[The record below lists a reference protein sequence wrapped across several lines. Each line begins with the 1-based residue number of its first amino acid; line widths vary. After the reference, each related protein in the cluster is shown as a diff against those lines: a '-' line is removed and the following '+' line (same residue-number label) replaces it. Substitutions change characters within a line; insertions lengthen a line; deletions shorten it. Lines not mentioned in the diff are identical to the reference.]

1 MRVWHGLDQVSPEFG
16 PAVVTIGNFDGVHR
30 GHQEVLAHAKARAA
44 ELGGLPVVA
53 LTFDPHPMTVLRPE
67 RAPAMLSRAEERAEL
82 LIRYGADAVLILP
95 FSKEVSGWSPEEFIE
110 RVLVGALHAKAI
122 VVGENFRFGHKAAGH
137 VDTLVAAGAK
147 DGFQVEGLGL
157 AGDAQ
162 PWSSTYIRERIAEGD
177 VEAAADAL
185 GRPLRV
191 TGVVVEGD
199 KRGRELG
206 YPTANI
212 PADPT
217 AAVPLDGVYAG
228 WLTVLEPAAGGQSP
242 CYPAPPPQSAYGEP
256 LPAAISVGS
265 NPTFDGVDRRV
276 ESYVLDRDDL
286 ELYGARIAVDFVARL
301 RGTQIRFDTIDELL
315 VQMKADVDGARRIL
329 TGN

>member
-1 MRVWHGLDQVSPEFG
+1 MRVWHGLDEVEPEFG
-16 PAVVTIGNFDGVHR
+16 PSVVTIGNFDGVHR

-53 LTFDPHPMTVLRPE
+53 LTFDPHPMVVLRPD
-67 RAPAMLSRAEERAEL
+67 RAPAMLSEPEGRAEL
-82 LIRYGADAVLILP
+82 LGNHGADAVLILP
-95 FSKEVSGWSPEEFIE
+95 FDKDVAGWSPEEFIE
-110 RVLVGALHAKAI
+110 RVLVGTLHAKAV

-137 VDTLVAAGAK
+137 VDTLVAAGATH
-147 DGFQVEGLGL
+147 GFQVEGLSL
-157 AGDAQ
+157 AGLSMTADGQ
-162 PWSSTYIRERIAEGD
+162 PWSSTYIRGRIAEGD
-177 VEAAADAL
+177 VEAAAEAL

-206 YPTANI
+206 FPTANI
-212 PADPT
+212 PADPQ
-217 AAVPLDGVYAG
+217 AAIPLDGVYAG
-228 WLTVLEPAAGGQSP
+228 WLTVLDPAEGAP
-242 CYPAPPPQSAYGEP
+242 AYPEP

-301 RGTQIRFDTIDELL
+301 RGSQIRFDSIDELL

>member
-1 MRVWHGLDQVSPEFG
+1 MRVWHGLDQVSPDFG
-16 PAVVTIGNFDGVHR
+16 PTVVTIGNFDGVHR
-30 GHQEVLAHAKARAA
+30 GHQEVLAHARARAA

-53 LTFDPHPMTVLRPE
+53 LTFDPHPMVVLRPD
-67 RAPAMLSRAEERAEL
+67 RAPALLSRPEERAGL
-82 LIRYGADAVLILP
+82 LTEYGADAVLILP
-95 FSKEVSGWSPEEFIE
+95 FTKEVSGWSPEEFIE
-110 RVLVGALHAKAI
+110 RVLVGALHAKAV

-147 DGFQVEGLGL
+147 DGFQVEGLSL
-157 AGDAQ
+157 AGDRQ

-177 VEAAADAL
+177 VEAAAEAL

-212 PADPT
+212 PADAT
-217 AAVPLDGVYAG
+217 AAIPLDGVYAG
-228 WLTVLEPAAGGQSP
+228 WLTVLEPAPG
-242 CYPAPPPQSAYGEP
+242 APSYGEP

-301 RGTQIRFDTIDELL
+301 RGSQIRFETIDELL

-329 TGN
+329 TQN

>member
-1 MRVWHGLDQVSPEFG
+1 MRVWHGLDQVEPEFG
-16 PAVVTIGNFDGVHR
+16 PSVVTIGNFDGVHR

-53 LTFDPHPMTVLRPE
+53 LTFDPHPMAVLRPD
-67 RAPAMLSRAEERAEL
+67 RAPAMLSEPEERAGL
-82 LIRYGADAVLILP
+82 LGGHGADAVLILP
-95 FSKEVSGWSPEEFIE
+95 FDKDVASWSPEDFIE
-110 RVLVGALHAKAI
+110 RVLVGTLHAKAV

-137 VDTLVAAGAK
+137 VDTLVAAGATY
-147 DGFQVEGLGL
+147 GFQVEGLSL
-157 AGDAQ
+157 AGDMQ
-162 PWSSTYIRERIAEGD
+162 PWSSTYIRGRIAEGD
-177 VEAAADAL
+177 VEAAAEAL
-185 GRPLRV
+185 ARPLRV

-206 YPTANI
+206 FPTANI
-212 PADPT
+212 PADPQ
-217 AAVPLDGVYAG
+217 AAIPLDGVYAG
-228 WLTVLEPAAGGQSP
+228 WLTVLEPAEGAPS
-242 CYPAPPPQSAYGEP
+242 YPDR

-276 ESYVLDRDDL
+276 ETYVLDRDDL

-301 RGTQIRFDTIDELL
+301 RGSQIRFDSIDELL

>member
-1 MRVWHGLDQVSPEFG
+1 MRVWHGLDEVSPDLG
-16 PAVVTIGNFDGVHR
+16 PTVVTIGNFDGVHR
-30 GHQEVLAHAKARAA
+30 GHQEVLAHARARAA

-53 LTFDPHPMTVLRPE
+53 LTFDPHPMVVLRPDQ
-67 RAPAMLSRAEERAEL
+67 APAMLSRPEERAEL
-82 LIRYGADAVLILP
+82 LTEHGADAVLILP
-95 FSKEVSGWSPEEFIE
+95 FTKEVSGWSPEEFID
-110 RVLVGALHAKAI
+110 RVLVRVLHAKAI

-147 DGFQVEGLGL
+147 AGFQVEGLSL
-157 AGDAQ
+157 AGDRQ

-177 VEAAADAL
+177 VEAAAEAL
-185 GRPLRV
+185 GRPLRI
-191 TGVVVEGD
+191 TGMVVEGD

-212 PADPT
+212 PADAT
-217 AAVPLDGVYAG
+217 AAIPLDGVYAG
-228 WLTVLEPAAGGQSP
+228 WLTVLEPAPGAPS
-242 CYPAPPPQSAYGEP
+242 YPEP

-265 NPTFDGVDRRV
+265 NPTFDGVERRV

-301 RGTQIRFDTIDELL
+301 RGTQIRFETIDELL
-315 VQMKADVDGARRIL
+315 VQVKADVDGARRIL
-329 TGN
+329 TQN

>member
-1 MRVWHGLDQVSPEFG
+1 MRVWHGLDEVSPDFG
-16 PAVVTIGNFDGVHR
+16 PTVVTIGNFDGVHL

-53 LTFDPHPMTVLRPE
+53 LTFDPHPMVVLRPD
-67 RAPAMLSRAEERAEL
+67 RAPAMLSRPEERAEL
-82 LIRYGADAVLILP
+82 LTKHGADAVLILP
-95 FSKEVSGWSPEEFIE
+95 FTKEVSGWSPEEFID
-110 RVLVGALHAKAI
+110 RVLVRALHAKAI

-137 VDTLVAAGAK
+137 VDTLVAAGAEA
-147 DGFQVEGLGL
+147 GFQVEGLSL

-177 VEAAADAL
+177 VEAAAEAL

-212 PADPT
+212 PADAT

-228 WLTVLEPAAGGQSP
+228 WLTVLEPAAG
-242 CYPAPPPQSAYGEP
+242 APSYGEP

-301 RGTQIRFDTIDELL
+301 RGSQIRFETIDELL

-329 TGN
+329 TQN

>member
-1 MRVWHGLDQVSPEFG
+1 MHVWHGLGEVDPGFG
-16 PAVVTIGNFDGVHR
+16 PSVVTIGNFDGVHR
-30 GHQEVLAHAKARAA
+30 GHQEVLRHAKARAA

-53 LTFDPHPMTVLRPE
+53 MTFNPHPMAVLRPGH
-67 RAPAMLSRAEERAEL
+67 APAMISEPTQRAEL
-82 LIRYGADAVLILP
+82 LGAAGADAVLILP
-95 FSKEVSGWSPEEFIE
+95 FDKDVSNWSPEEFIDK
-110 RVLVGALHAKAI
+110 VLVKTLHAKAV

-137 VDTLVAAGAK
+137 VDTLVAAGAAA
-147 DGFQVEGLGL
+147 GFQVEGLSL

-162 PWSSTYIRERIAEGD
+162 PWSSTHIRDLIAKGD
-177 VEAAADAL
+177 VEGAAEAL

-191 TGVVVEGD
+191 TGVVIEGD

-212 PADPT
+212 PALPG

-228 WLTVLEPAAGGQSP
+228 WLTVLD
-242 CYPAPPPQSAYGEP
+242 PAPGAPRYAEP

-286 ELYGARIAVDFVARL
+286 ELYGSRVAIDFVTRL
-301 RGTQIRFDTIDELL
+301 RGTQIRFDTIDDLL
-315 VQMKADVDGARRIL
+315 VQMKLDVDGARRLL
-329 TGN
+329 TEN

>member
-1 MRVWHGLDQVSPEFG
+1 MRVWHGLDEVGPEFG
-16 PAVVTIGNFDGVHR
+16 PSVVTIGNFDGVHR
-30 GHQEVLAHAKARAA
+30 GHQEVLAHARARAA

-53 LTFDPHPMTVLRPE
+53 LTFDPHPVRVLRPDH
-67 RAPAMLSRAEERAEL
+67 APLMLTGTEQRAEL
-82 LIRYGADAVLILP
+82 LGKHGADAVLVLP
-95 FSKEVSGWSPEEFIE
+95 FTREVSAWLPEEFIE
-110 RVLVGALHAKAI
+110 RVLVNALHAKAV

-137 VDTLVAAGAK
+137 VDTLVQAGTQY
-147 DGFQVEGLGL
+147 GFQVEGLGL
-157 AGDAQ
+157 AGEQQ
-162 PWSSTYIRERIAEGD
+162 PWSSTYVRKCLADGD
-177 VEAAADAL
+177 VEAAAQAL

-212 PADPT
+212 PADPG
-217 AAVPLDGVYAG
+217 AAVPQDGVYAG
-228 WLTVLEPAAGGQSP
+228 WLTVLT
-242 CYPAPPPQSAYGEP
+242 PAPGAPAYPDP

-286 ELYGARIAVDFVARL
+286 ELYGAEVAIDFVARL
-301 RGTQIRFDTIDELL
+301 RGTQIRFDTVDELL
-315 VQMKADVDGARRIL
+315 VQMKADVAGARRVL
-329 TGN
+329 AD

>member
-1 MRVWHGLDQVSPEFG
+1 MRVWHGLDEVSPDFG
-16 PAVVTIGNFDGVHR
+16 PTVVTIGNFDGVHR
-30 GHQEVLAHAKARAA
+30 GHQEVLAQAKARAA

-53 LTFDPHPMTVLRPE
+53 LTFDPHPMRVLRPDH
-67 RAPAMLSRAEERAEL
+67 APLMLSEPEERAGL
-82 LIRYGADAVLILP
+82 LGRHGADAVLILP
-95 FSKEVSGWSPEEFIE
+95 FTREVSNWSPEEFIE
-110 RVLVGALHAKAI
+110 RALVGALHAKAI

-137 VDTLVAAGAK
+137 VDTLVAAGAR
-147 DGFQVEGLGL
+147 DGFQVLGLNL
-157 AGDAQ
+157 AGDRQ
-162 PWSSTYIRERIAEGD
+162 PWSSTYIRERLAEGD
-177 VEAAADAL
+177 VEAAVEAL

-217 AAVPLDGVYAG
+217 AAVPQDGVYAG
-228 WLTVLEPAAGGQSP
+228 WVTVLEAAPGAPS
-242 CYPAPPPQSAYGEP
+242 YPEP

-301 RGTQIRFDTIDELL
+301 RGTQIRFDSIDELL